1 MSELTKANPLSELE
15 SSIAAIDA
23 TTPHDVVAEIV
34 TRVDYFKGAAKQLD
48 TLLKEALLEYLNEP
62 GKELIIG
69 ENRYYIG
76 TKKKVVSGDKGK
88 LLEALLESSGGD
100 FEAVAEVLA
109 SQPFK
114 HGACK
119 GVLGDAWGDHFTELV
134 EDDVKTG
141 KPKKEIKVVN
151 DRFIR

>member
-1 MSELTKANPLSELE
+1 MSELTKANPLVEMQSE
-15 SSIAAIDA
+15 IAAIDA

-48 TLLKEALLEYLNEP
+48 ALLKEALMEYLNEP

-69 ENRYYIG
+69 EARYYIG

-100 FEAVAEVLA
+100 FEAVADVLA

-114 HGACK
+114 HGACRT
-119 GVLGDAWGDHFTELV
+119 VLDDKWGDHFTEIV
-134 EDDVKTG
+134 EECVETK
-141 KPKKEIKVVN
+141 KPKKEVKVVN
-151 DRFIR
+151 ERFVR